1 MIFKVE
7 IDSMSDT
14 RAFSNEQGEPQD
26 QSHTIIDDQ
35 AGRGGAFFETL
46 EDQITHRAHEI
57 SLRRGNHHEQS
68 LASWLEAAR
77 EILSEDSES
86 SH

>member
-1 MIFKVE
+1 MKFKVE
-7 IDSMSDT
+7 IDSMRDT
-14 RAFSNEQGEPQD
+14 ASFLNEQEEPQNKPH
-26 QSHTIIDDQ
+26 SVIDEQ
-35 AGRGGAFFETL
+35 ERRGGASFDVL
-46 EDQITHRAHEI
+46 EDQIANRAYEI
-57 SLRRGNHHEQS
+57 SQRRGAHPEQS